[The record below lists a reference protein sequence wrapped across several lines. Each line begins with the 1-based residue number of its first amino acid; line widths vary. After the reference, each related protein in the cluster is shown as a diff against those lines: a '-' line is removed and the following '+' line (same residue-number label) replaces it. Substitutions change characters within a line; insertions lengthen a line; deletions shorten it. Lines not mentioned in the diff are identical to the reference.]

1 MSHYYLAQY
10 LTKAKETLFD
20 VFMLIVVSMD
30 EDQVGNRDYS
40 MPRQARKSIA
50 ELPRRHRCRRRY
62 TAQAASAEA
71 GQGLLNAA
79 IKPVLAHL
87 VCGAG
92 LHAALLPA

>member
-1 MSHYYLAQY
+1 
-10 LTKAKETLFD
+10 
-20 VFMLIVVSMD
+20 MLIVVSMD

-50 ELPRRHRCRRRY
+50 ELPRRRR
-62 TAQAASAEA
+62 TAAMPRGVTLLASAEA

>member
-1 MSHYYLAQY
+1 
-10 LTKAKETLFD
+10 
-20 VFMLIVVSMD
+20 MLIVVSMD

-50 ELPRRHRCRRRY
+50 ELPRRAAAAMPPRGGGV
-62 TAQAASAEA
+62 TLAASAEA

>member
-1 MSHYYLAQY
+1 
-10 LTKAKETLFD
+10 
-20 VFMLIVVSMD
+20 MLIVVSMD

-50 ELPRRHRCRRRY
+50 ELPPRRRRRHAAMPRGGGV
-62 TAQAASAEA
+62 TLPASAEA

>member
-1 MSHYYLAQY
+1 
-10 LTKAKETLFD
+10 
-20 VFMLIVVSMD
+20 MLIVVSMD

-50 ELPRRHRCRRRY
+50 ELPRHRRRRHAARRRRY
-62 TAQAASAEA
+62 TAASAEA

>member
-1 MSHYYLAQY
+1 
-10 LTKAKETLFD
+10 
-20 VFMLIVVSMD
+20 MLIVVSMD

-50 ELPRRHRCRRRY
+50 ELPRRHRCRRHAAPPRRRY